1 MFFGSKKQDA
11 AKAAAQQA
19 AAPQS
24 QPAAPTPAAAA
35 KAPAPQP
42 STPPVAAAP
51 AYQSAPQMSAA
62 SSGNGVTPPPSA
74 APMAA
79 APGAPADAPALS
91 QDELKKRAAA
101 SKLVSASFG
110 EIVSVLMRSE
120 HYKSYTLQDLEWLV
134 VPAVLSNQFLLA
146 EARAKGNGFTA
157 PVGVVLWANVS
168 PEVDQR
174 LTANVAQPIRLNP
187 QDWRSGNIP
196 WLVDA
201 VGPPKLIGGMLQQ
214 LHGKVF
220 KGQPVKVRTQGPDG
234 KPVVRIMEMKAQ
246 AAN

>member
-11 AKAAAQQA
+11 SKAAAQQA
-19 AAPQS
+19 AAPQ
-24 QPAAPTPAAAA
+24 QPAVPAPAAPAKPA
-35 KAPAPQP
+35 
-42 STPPVAAAP
+42 
-51 AYQSAPQMSAA
+51 APQMSAA
-62 SSGNGVTPPPSA
+62 PTGNGASAPPPGA
-74 APMAA
+74 NGMASTVS
-79 APGAPADAPALS
+79 APAPAETPALS
-91 QDELKKRAAA
+91 AEELKKRAAA

-120 HYKSYTLQDLEWLV
+120 HYRSYTLQDLEWLV

-174 LTANVAQPIRLNP
+174 LTANVAQPIRLKP
-187 QDWRSGNIP
+187 EDWRSGNIP

-214 LHGKVF
+214 LHAKVF
-220 KGQPVKVRTQGPDG
+220 KGKPVKVRTQGQDG
-234 KPVVRIMEMKAQ
+234 NPAIRTMEMKAP
-246 AAN
+246 AAG

>member
-1 MFFGSKKQDA
+1 MFFGSKKEPP
-11 AKAAAQQA
+11 K
-19 AAPQS
+19 
-24 QPAAPTPAAAA
+24 PAAAA
-35 KAPAPQP
+35 KPAVQTVAPAAPQ
-42 STPPVAAAP
+42 TAPPAAAAKP
-51 AYQSAPQMSAA
+51 AAP
-62 SSGNGVTPPPSA
+62 
-74 APMAA
+74 PMAA
-79 APGAPADAPALS
+79 AQTTNGATPPKAAAAPVAAPAAAASPAEAPSLS
-91 QDELKKRAAA
+91 EEELKKRAAA

-174 LTANVAQPIRLNP
+174 LTANIAQPIRLKP
-187 QDWRSGNIP
+187 EDWRSGNIP

-214 LHGKVF
+214 LHAKVF
-220 KGQPVKVRTQGPDG
+220 KGQQVKVRTQGQDG
-234 KPVVRIMEMKAQ
+234 KPVVRTMEMKAQ
-246 AAN
+246 AAS

>member
-1 MFFGSKKQDA
+1 MFFGSKKNNQ
-11 AKAAAQQA
+11 AKAAEPPKTAAPVPASTPEVAAQA
-19 AAPQS
+19 A
-24 QPAAPTPAAAA
+24 
-35 KAPAPQP
+35 
-42 STPPVAAAP
+42 PPVATQPQPAP
-51 AYQSAPQMSAA
+51 DTTIEKVAA
-62 SSGNGVTPPPSA
+62 SA
-74 APMAA
+74 E
-79 APGAPADAPALS
+79 PAGLS
-91 QDELKKRAAA
+91 EEELKKRAAA

-168 PEVDQR
+168 ADVDQR
-174 LTANVAQPIRLNP
+174 LTANVAQPIRLKP
-187 QDWRSGNIP
+187 EEWRSGDIP

-214 LHGKVF
+214 LHAKIF
-220 KGQPVKVRTQGPDG
+220 KGRQVKLRTQGPDG
-234 KPVVRIMEMKAQ
+234 KPVVRVMELKPQ
-246 AAN
+246 VAAS

>member
-19 AAPQS
+19 AAAQ
-24 QPAAPTPAAAA
+24 QPAAP
-35 KAPAPQP
+35 AP
-42 STPPVAAAP
+42 AAP
-51 AYQSAPQMSAA
+51 AKPAAPQMSAA
-62 SSGNGVTPPPSA
+62 PTGNGVSAPPPA
-74 APMAA
+74 ANGMANA
-79 APGAPADAPALS
+79 ASTAAPADTPVLS
-91 QDELKKRAAA
+91 AEELKKRAAA

-120 HYKSYTLQDLEWLV
+120 HYRSYTLQDLEWLV

-157 PVGVVLWANVS
+157 PVGVVLWAQVS

-174 LTANVAQPIRLNP
+174 LTASVAQPIRLKP
-187 QDWRSGNIP
+187 EDWRSGNIP

-214 LHGKVF
+214 LHTKVF
-220 KGQPVKVRTQGPDG
+220 KGQSVKVRTQGPDG
-234 KPVVRIMEMKAQ
+234 KPTVRVMEMKAQ
-246 AAN
+246 AAS